1 MGKGGQK
8 VQTSSYEMNTSWGCN
23 VQCGENSIVYLKVAK
38 KVDLKSLRHKKKN
51 LTMRGD
57 GR

>member
-51 LTMRGD
+51 L
-57 GR
+57 